1 MPYNCN
7 ICDKQFRYK
16 ISLRTHK
23 CTGKK
28 ETELTGPQNNDNN
41 TELTFIAND
50 PETQLSSEQILD
62 ELITESY
69 NRLDIV
75 DHNESNLDTAMLYT
89 CENTENGN
97 QTNQL
102 TIAYDCDS
110 FNMND
115 LLFCD
120 GETTHTDLAYVT
132 PSMNEIF
139 PQTME
144 ILNALYE
151 QV

>member
-7 ICDKQFRYK
+7 ICDKKFRYK

-28 ETELTGPQNNDNN
+28 ETESTAPMNNDS
-41 TELTFIAND
+41 ELTFIAND
-50 PETQLSSEQILD
+50 QETQLSSEQILD
-62 ELITESY
+62 EFITESC
-69 NRLDIV
+69 NRLGIV
-75 DHNESNLDTAMLYT
+75 DHNESNNDTVMLFT

-97 QTNQL
+97 QTNQS
-102 TIAYDCDS
+102 TTAYDCDS
-110 FNMND
+110 FNLND

-120 GETTHTDLAYVT
+120 GETTHTDLANVT

-139 PQTME
+139 PQTMD

-151 QV
+151 QG